1 MAGGPRRPALDLQLK
16 ATSLQQGHEEV
27 VRQET
32 ATVRIPEGNVFDVAT
47 VRTLMELSRKRRHL
61 MRVSIRDRGALS
73 VVSPAA
79 LSAYARAAGWRR
91 HEPYREHSDV
101 YVGESR
107 PEIIVPRTERLGD
120 YASVVATLID
130 TFAGV
135 TGQDELSVYR
145 SLATTDRDV
154 VRIRAAESDDGSVTL
169 NDGVNLIGGTCDLVL
184 SAACSLR
191 EPQPVYRAGA
201 NREAADLLKQMRLG
215 QTDQGSFVVTLL
227 TPVVPPPMPALFPDR
242 DDRNAPIERRMT
254 RRLVEAVTAARQA
267 TERAAAGDDGA
278 FEETVGSG
286 VSANLCEALVRII
299 EPFPTLDVGV
309 SWARTRPVAIPG
321 TVVRFGRADAALLR
335 EAARSLRD
343 RAPRPDMRLHGF
355 VRRLKRGEA
364 GDDGTSSLLAKIDGQ
379 RQSVVAV
386 LEQADYE
393 RAVQAHR
400 DRALVVL
407 TGDLERTA
415 SGGGC

>member
-1 MAGGPRRPALDLQLK
+1 
-16 ATSLQQGHEEV
+16 
-27 VRQET
+27 
-32 ATVRIPEGNVFDVAT
+32 
-47 VRTLMELSRKRRHL
+47 

-73 VVSPAA
+73 AVSPAA
-79 LSAYARAAGWRR
+79 LSAYARAAGWCR
-91 HEPYREHSDV
+91 HETYGEHSDV

-145 SLATTDRDV
+145 SLATADRDV
-154 VRIRAAESDDGSVTL
+154 VRVRAAGSDDGSVTL
-169 NDGVNLIGGTCDLVL
+169 NDGVDLIVGARDLVL
-184 SAACSLR
+184 SAACSLG

-201 NREAADLLKQMRLG
+201 KREAADLLRQMRLG

-227 TPVVPPPMPALFPDR
+227 TPVVPPPMPSLLPDP

-267 TERAAAGDDGA
+267 TERAAGGDDRA
-278 FEETVGSG
+278 FEETVTSG

-299 EPFPTLDVGV
+299 EPFQTLDVSV
-309 SWARTRPVAIPG
+309 SWARTRPVAATG
-321 TVVRFGRADAALLR
+321 TVARFGRADAVLMR
-335 EAARSLRD
+335 EAARALRE
-343 RAPRPDMRLHGF
+343 RAPRPEVRLHGF
-355 VRRLKRGEA
+355 VRLLKHGEA
-364 GDDGTSSLLAKIDGQ
+364 EDDGTIHLATDIDGQ

-386 LEQADYE
+386 LDQADYE
-393 RAVQAHR
+393 RAVE
-400 DRALVVL
+400 V
-407 TGDLERTA
+407 
-415 SGGGC
+415 

>member
-1 MAGGPRRPALDLQLK
+1 MAA
-16 ATSLQQGHEEV
+16 
-27 VRQET
+27 
-32 ATVRIPEGNVFDVAT
+32 
-47 VRTLMELSRKRRHL
+47 
-61 MRVSIRDRGALS
+61 
-73 VVSPAA
+73 VSPAA

-130 TFAGV
+130 TFAGF

-145 SLATTDRDV
+145 SLATADRDV
-154 VRIRAAESDDGSVTL
+154 VRVRAAESNDGSVTL
-169 NDGVNLIGGTCDLVL
+169 NDGVDLIGGARDLVL

-201 NREAADLLKQMRLG
+201 NREAADLLRQMRLG

-227 TPVVPPPMPALFPDR
+227 TPIVPPPMPTLFPDP
-242 DDRNAPIERRMT
+242 DDRNAPFERRMT

-267 TERAAAGDDGA
+267 TERAAAGDDGG
-278 FEETVGSG
+278 FEETVASG

-309 SWARTRPVAIPG
+309 SWARTRPVAATG
-321 TVVRFGRADAALLR
+321 TVAGFGRADAALLR
-335 EAARSLRD
+335 EAARSLRE
-343 RAPRPDMRLHGF
+343 RAPRPEVHLHGF
-355 VRRLKRGEA
+355 VRLLKRGGAE
-364 GDDGTSSLLAKIDGQ
+364 DDGTIRLATDIDGQ

-386 LEQADYE
+386 LERTDYE
-393 RAVQAHR
+393 RAVQAHQ
-400 DRALVVL
+400 DRAPVVL
-407 TGDLERTA
+407 AGDLERTGQRWRLLNPHLEGVLRDDGSA
-415 SGGGC
+415 